1 MTRSTFKRKIYN
13 SEIID
18 LEGLSIQID
27 YKKINRIYLKINAR
41 DASLKI
47 CAPLKTNSQII
58 HNFVNKKLLW
68 IEQNRQKIL
77 HKNLSNFNFQA
88 KIIRYLGKI
97 YRIELKSDTT
107 KPRVEIDSDQFGN
120 KITDDKFSLIHFQ
133 NTQFKNFDEEAVGS
147 IFLINFEKY
156 DELNKNK
163 ILEKFLRNKLSEI
176 AFQLLEKWQKIAQVK
191 VEFLGIKKMHTRY
204 GSCNPRHKRIWLS
217 LSLIHYKVEFIE
229 YVIVHEIAH
238 FFVQNHSQ
246 KFYAKMDELMP
257 NWRSLKNL
265 KVD

>member
-1 MTRSTFKRKIYN
+1 LTRSTFKRKIYN

-88 KIIRYLGKI
+88 KIIRYLGKT
-97 YRIELKSDTT
+97 YRIELKSDHT
-107 KPRVEIDSDQFGN
+107 KPRVEIDFNQ
-120 KITDDKFSLIHFQ
+120 
-133 NTQFKNFDEEAVGS
+133 DEEVAGS
-147 IFLINFEKY
+147 IFLINFEKC

-163 ILEKFLRNKLSEI
+163 ILEKFLRDKLSEI

-217 LSLIHYKVEFIE
+217 LSLIHYKIEFIE

-238 FFVQNHSQ
+238 FFVQNHGQ